1 MAKEVSKK
9 EYLQKDPWQE
19 LRSLSKARIAL
30 GNSGGSLPS
39 REVLSFQEDH
49 AFTKDAIY
57 SDLNTEELHSELEKF
72 ELPVFYFETEVA
84 NRKEYL
90 KRPDLGKKLKDKKSS
105 EEKSDFD
112 ILFILT
118 DGLAADAIN
127 ERAIPLLQEILP
139 QLIKHYK
146 IGLCLVKYG
155 RVAIGDEIAEK
166 LNTKFTAV
174 LIGERPG
181 LSSPKSLGIYTTY
194 DPKSGT
200 TDERRNCISNIH
212 ENGLSTEKA
221 SELLSYFL
229 KESFRR
235 KLSGVKL
242 KSGSSGIIEKIKL
255 IPECSRRMN

>member
-1 MAKEVSKK
+1 MSKEISNKS
-9 EYLQKDPWQE
+9 YLQKDPWE
-19 LRSLSKARIAL
+19 NLRSLSKARIAL
-30 GNSGGSLPS
+30 GNSGGSLPTK
-39 REVLSFQEDH
+39 EVLSFQEDH

-57 SDLNTEELHSELEKF
+57 SDLKEKELLEQLQEF
-72 ELPVFYFETEVA
+72 ELPVYQFQTKVSD
-84 NRKEYL
+84 RKEYL
-90 KRPDLGKKLKDKKSS
+90 KRPDFGKKLVEDTKT
-105 EEKSDFD
+105 EKSNFD

-127 ERAIPLLQEILP
+127 ERAIPLLKEIIP
-139 QLIKHYK
+139 QLNNYK

-166 LNTKFTAV
+166 VGAKFTAV

-181 LSSPKSLGIYTTY
+181 LSSPKSMGIYTTF
-194 DPKSGT
+194 DPKSGI

-212 ENGLSTEKA
+212 ENGLSIERA
-221 SELLSYFL
+221 SKLLQYFI

-242 KSGSSGIIEKIKL
+242 KADLSDQIDRK
-255 IPECSRRMN
+255 

>member
-1 MAKEVSKK
+1 MPKEISKNN
-9 EYLQKDPWQE
+9 YFQKDPWQE
-19 LRSLSKARIAL
+19 LRSLSRARIAL
-30 GNSGGSLPS
+30 GNTGGSLPTK
-39 REVLSFQEDH
+39 EVLNFQEDH

-57 SDLNTEELHSELEKF
+57 SDLKIEELKRALGEF
-72 ELPVFYFETEVA
+72 DLPVFLFDTKVSD
-84 NRKEYL
+84 RKEYL
-90 KRPDLGKKLKDKKSS
+90 KRPDLGKKLADPKSS
-105 EEKSDFD
+105 GKNNDFD

-139 QLIKHYK
+139 KLKVNYN

-155 RVAIGDEIAEK
+155 RVAISDEIASTLK
-166 LNTKFTAV
+166 TTFTVV

-194 DPKSGT
+194 EPKPGT

-212 ENGLSTEKA
+212 ENGLSIEKA
-221 SELLSYFL
+221 SDLLQYFIE
-229 KESFRR
+229 ESFRR

-242 KSGSSGIIEKIKL
+242 KSGSSGSIKK
-255 IPECSRRMN
+255 

>member
-1 MAKEVSKK
+1 MNKEISNKG
-9 EYLQKDPWQE
+9 YLQKDPWE
-19 LRSLSKARIAL
+19 NLRSLSKARIAL
-30 GNSGGSLPS
+30 GNSGGSLPTK
-39 REVLSFQEDH
+39 EVLSFQKDH

-57 SDLNTEELHSELEKF
+57 SELKEKELLKQLKEFK
-72 ELPVFYFETEVA
+72 LPVYHFQTKVSD
-84 NRKEYL
+84 RKEYL
-90 KRPDLGKKLKDKKSS
+90 KRPDLGKNLAETS
-105 EEKSDFD
+105 ESENGDFD

-139 QLIKHYK
+139 QLNNYK

-166 LNTKFTAV
+166 LGTKFTAI

-181 LSSPKSLGIYTTY
+181 LSSPKSMGIYTTF
-194 DPKSGT
+194 DPKPGV

-212 ENGLSTEKA
+212 ENGLSIEKA
-221 SELLSYFL
+221 SELLRYFIN
-229 KESFRR
+229 ESFRR

-242 KSGSSGIIEKIKL
+242 KADNSGYIEK
-255 IPECSRRMN
+255 

>member
-1 MAKEVSKK
+1 MSKELLNKN
-9 EYLQKDPWQE
+9 YLQKDPWDN
-19 LRSLSKARIAL
+19 LRSISKARISL
-30 GNSGGSLPS
+30 GNSGGSLPTAA
-39 REVLSFQEDH
+39 VLHFQEDH

-57 SDLNTEELHSELEKF
+57 SDLKEKQLLEQLKEF
-72 ELPVFYFETEVA
+72 QLPVYQFETKIS
-84 NRKEYL
+84 NRQEYL
-90 KRPDLGKKLKDKKSS
+90 KRPDLGKKLAENS
-105 EEKSDFD
+105 EAEKGNYD

-139 QLIKHYK
+139 KLNDYK

-166 LNTKFTAV
+166 IGAKFTAI

-181 LSSPKSLGIYTTY
+181 LSSPKSLGVYTTF
-194 DPKSGT
+194 DPIPGT

-212 ENGLSTEKA
+212 ENGLSVEKA
-221 SELLSYFL
+221 SELLQYFIN
-229 KESFRR
+229 ESFRR

-242 KSGSSGIIEKIKL
+242 KAGTDHHLE
-255 IPECSRRMN
+255 E

>member
-1 MAKEVSKK
+1 MAKEISKSNF
-9 EYLQKDPWQE
+9 LQKDPWE
-19 LRSLSKARIAL
+19 NLRPLSKARIAL
-30 GNSGGSLPS
+30 GNSGGSLPTK
-39 REVLSFQEDH
+39 EVLSFQEDH

-57 SDLNTEELHSELEKF
+57 SELKIEELKEKLEEF
-72 ELPVFYFETEVA
+72 GLPVYQFETKVGDR
-84 NRKEYL
+84 NEYL
-90 KRPDLGKKLKDKKSS
+90 KRPDLGKKLAENSKSGNS
-105 EEKSDFD
+105 NFN

-127 ERAIPLLQEILP
+127 ERAIPLLNEIIPKL
-139 QLIKHYK
+139 KDYR
-146 IGLCLVKYG
+146 IGLCLVKFG

-166 LNTKFTAV
+166 LGAKFTAV

-194 DPKSGT
+194 EPKPGT

-212 ENGLSTEKA
+212 ENGISIQKGA
-221 SELLSYFL
+221 ELLEYFI

-242 KSGSSGIIEKIKL
+242 KSGSSEKL
-255 IPECSRRMN
+255 L